1 MCPFGTKIA
10 HMETNDDAFE
20 EALMKQIRME
30 MAEREMTQKELADA
44 IGIERA
50 TLSRYLSRKLQ
61 MSVRTL
67 SAIARALKMSPR
79 ELWSRAQDRVP
90 GEE

>member
-1 MCPFGTKIA
+1 
-10 HMETNDDAFE
+10 
-20 EALMKQIRME
+20 MKQIRME
-30 MAEREMTQKELADA
+30 MAEREMTQKDLADA

-50 TLSRYLSRKLQ
+50 TLSRYLGRKLQ

-67 SAIARALKMSPR
+67 TAIARALKMSPR
-79 ELWSRAQDRVP
+79 DLWSRAQDRIS

>member
-1 MCPFGTKIA
+1 
-10 HMETNDDAFE
+10 METSDEVFE

-30 MAEREMTQKELADA
+30 LAEREMTQQQLADA

-50 TLSRYLSRKLQ
+50 TLSRYLSRKLA

-67 SAIARALKMSPR
+67 TAISRALKMSPR
-79 ELWSRAQDRVP
+79 ELWSRAQNRIP
-90 GEE
+90 GEG

>member
-1 MCPFGTKIA
+1 MQTD
-10 HMETNDDAFE
+10 EAFE

-30 MAEREMTQKELADA
+30 MAERDMTQQQLADA

-50 TLSRYLSRKLQ
+50 TLSRYLNRKLQ

-67 SAIARALKMSPR
+67 TAIARALRMSPR
-79 ELWSRAQDRVP
+79 DLWSRAQDRIP
-90 GEE
+90 GEG

>member
-1 MCPFGTKIA
+1 MCHIGTKIA
-10 HMETNDDAFE
+10 HMETEDDIFE

-30 MAEREMTQKELADA
+30 LAEREMTQQQLADA

-50 TLSRYLSRKLQ
+50 TLSRYLNRRLQ

-67 SAIARALKMSPR
+67 TAIARALKMSPR
-79 ELWSRAQDRVP
+79 DLWERAQSRVP
-90 GEE
+90 AGG